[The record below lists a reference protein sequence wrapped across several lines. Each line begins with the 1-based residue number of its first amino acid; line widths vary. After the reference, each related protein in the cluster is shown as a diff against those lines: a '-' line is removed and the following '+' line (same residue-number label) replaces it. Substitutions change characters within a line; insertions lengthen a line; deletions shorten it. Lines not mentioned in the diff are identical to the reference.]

1 MILDR
6 LLLAAVPFAPSPTP
20 SPSPTEDLTP
30 SQAAAPGVW
39 AFVAFLF
46 LVVALWLLMRNMNA
60 RLRRMS
66 YKQKA
71 AERDAAGT
79 PAATPTSASAG
90 VEPEVAGSPWSDAV
104 VERDGRGD
112 VVRDEGQDGQAV
124 EDLVEPEPA
133 R

>member
-20 SPSPTEDLTP
+20 SPTPTDDLTP

-71 AERDAAGT
+71 AERDAASPQVGT
-79 PAATPTSASAG
+79 PTPASAG
-90 VEPEVAGSPWSDAV
+90 AEPEVAGGPGSDAV

-112 VVRDEGQDGQAV
+112 VVGDER
-124 EDLVEPEPA
+124 ED

>member
-1 MILDR
+1 MTLDT
-6 LLLAAVPFAPSPTP
+6 LMLAAAPFAPSPTP

-71 AERDAAGT
+71 AERDAAGI
-79 PAATPTSASAG
+79 PATT
-90 VEPEVAGSPWSDAV
+90 EVDSGHGSGTGSDAV
-104 VERDGRGD
+104 VERDRGGD
-112 VVRDEGQDGQAV
+112 VVGDER
-124 EDLVEPEPA
+124 ED

>member
-6 LLLAAVPFAPSPTP
+6 LLAAPLSPTP
-20 SPSPTEDLTP
+20 SPSPAGDLTP

-66 YKQKA
+66 YKARA
-71 AERDAAGT
+71 AEERDA
-79 PAATPTSASAG
+79 
-90 VEPEVAGSPWSDAV
+90 VGSPDGAEATTGAGSDAV

-112 VVRDEGQDGQAV
+112 VVRDER
-124 EDLVEPEPA
+124 ED